1 MQTSSESKNILVV
14 DDEASIRE
22 FLEIMLK
29 REGYQVDAVGS
40 AKSALSALAKKRY
53 AAMVT
58 DISMPE
64 MNGIELLTK
73 VKQAQHDLVVIIMTA
88 HGSAE
93 SAVEAMKLGA
103 DDYLTKPFQIEEMKI
118 AISGAVKAKA
128 LERENRQ
135 LRSEL
140 GKKFSLENIVGSAPV
155 MQTVFDLIKR
165 VSSTKTNIMILGES
179 GTGKELVAHAI
190 HRSGVNQTAPFVVIN
205 CAAIPET
212 LFESELFGHRK
223 GSFTGAIQD
232 KEGLFQLAHG
242 GTLFLDEVGD
252 IPLSVQVKILR
263 AIQQKNFRAVGGTED
278 VQVDVR
284 IICATNKDLDKAVA
298 SGEFRED
305 LFYRLNVIQIR
316 MPALR
321 ERKEDIPILAEHFL
335 SKFNLAMGKSIKG
348 ISKEAMRML
357 VSYNFP
363 GNVRE
368 LENII
373 ERGLA
378 LETSTVI
385 LPESLPQKLFMIGGA
400 AATLSIPQA
409 QAQPASATPQALA
422 AAAPVPT
429 PPAAPSSFDLEKGVE
444 EFERSHILQALE
456 KANGVKKR
464 AAQLLGIS
472 FRSLRYRI
480 EKYGISDPNPE
491 ENE

>member
-1 MQTSSESKNILVV
+1 VEDSAEQKNILVV

-29 REGYQVDAVGS
+29 REGYRVDTVTS
-40 AKSALSALAKKRY
+40 AKNALAALAKKRY
-53 AAMVT
+53 SALIT

-103 DDYLTKPFQIEEMKI
+103 DDYLTKPFQIDEMKI
-118 AISGAVKAKA
+118 AISGALKARA

-155 MQTVFDLIKR
+155 MQAVFDLIKR
-165 VSSTKTNIMILGES
+165 VSTTKTNIMILGES

-190 HRSGVNQTAPFVVIN
+190 HRSGADQSAPFVVIN

-232 KEGLFQLAHG
+232 KEGLFELAHG

-305 LFYRLNVIQIR
+305 LFYRLNVLQIR

-321 ERKEDIPILAEHFL
+321 ERREDIPMLSEHFL

-373 ERGLA
+373 ERALA
-378 LETSTVI
+378 LETQSVI
-385 LPESLPQKLFMIGGA
+385 LPESLPQKLFMVGTGA
-400 AATLSIPQA
+400 VAVAPAPTTPAAVTTA
-409 QAQPASATPQALA
+409 ASASPVLA
-422 AAAPVPT
+422 SPSTSAASASP
-429 PPAAPSSFDLEKGVE
+429 FDLEKGVE
-444 EFERSHILQALE
+444 DFERAHILQALE
-456 KANGVKKR
+456 KANGVKKK
-464 AAQLLGIS
+464 AAHFLGIS